1 MNHLKVKGPRK
12 SLGAYIAGPYQFR
25 EIFKNLREKN
35 YAVENELGPVWI
47 RSIFGGLDKY
57 HGFMKYFG
65 FRVPRS
71 VWMQQILC
79 VLFVWAGLAYKSWL
93 KVPLSGLM

>member
-35 YAVENELGPVWI
+35 YAVEN
-47 RSIFGGLDKY
+47 KTY
-57 HGFMKYFG
+57 Q
-65 FRVPRS
+65 FREILKKLRKKI
-71 VWMQQILC
+71 MQ
-79 VLFVWAGLAYKSWL
+79 WK
-93 KVPLSGLM
+93 MN

>member
-35 YAVENELGPVWI
+35 YAVENELGPV
-47 RSIFGGLDKY
+47 
-57 HGFMKYFG
+57 
-65 FRVPRS
+65 
-71 VWMQQILC
+71 
-79 VLFVWAGLAYKSWL
+79 
-93 KVPLSGLM
+93 